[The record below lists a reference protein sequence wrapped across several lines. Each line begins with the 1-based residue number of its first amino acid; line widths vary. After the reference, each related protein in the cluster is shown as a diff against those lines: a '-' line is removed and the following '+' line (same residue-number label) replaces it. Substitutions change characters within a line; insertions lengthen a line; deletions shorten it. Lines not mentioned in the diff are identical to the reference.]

1 MDIIAIKSKTF
12 EQMKERF
19 KGFSNQV
26 KDLCGDNQDKEQWL
40 GNEDVCAL
48 LQISLR
54 TLQSYRDSGMLP
66 FSLIG
71 RKCYYRVSDMQQL
84 IDNSKRNPDER
95 KIYMDENLFDLS
107 VLVGNWESV
116 NLNPTIIIYR
126 NDNSYLL
133 SVIHMNETSRQA
145 SPATYEIQEDEDG
158 FFINYNLK
166 RMAINY
172 DNKLDILT
180 LSVLGDYIR
189 N

>member
-1 MDIIAIKSKTF
+1 
-12 EQMKERF
+12 MKE
-19 KGFSNQV
+19 
-26 KDLCGDNQDKEQWL
+26 
-40 GNEDVCAL
+40 
-48 LQISLR
+48 
-54 TLQSYRDSGMLP
+54 
-66 FSLIG
+66 
-71 RKCYYRVSDMQQL
+71 
-84 IDNSKRNPDER
+84 

-133 SVIHMNETSRQA
+133 SVIHMNETSRHRKWLRDNNV
-145 SPATYEIQEDEDG
+145 SFQEDEDG
-158 FFINYNLK
+158 VFINYNLK

>member
-84 IDNSKRNPDER
+84 IDISK
-95 KIYMDENLFDLS
+95 K
-107 VLVGNWESV
+107 ES
-116 NLNPTIIIYR
+116 R
-126 NDNSYLL
+126 
-133 SVIHMNETSRQA
+133 
-145 SPATYEIQEDEDG
+145 
-158 FFINYNLK
+158 
-166 RMAINY
+166 
-172 DNKLDILT
+172 
-180 LSVLGDYIR
+180 
-189 N
+189 

>member
-1 MDIIAIKSKTF
+1 
-12 EQMKERF
+12 MKE
-19 KGFSNQV
+19 
-26 KDLCGDNQDKEQWL
+26 
-40 GNEDVCAL
+40 
-48 LQISLR
+48 
-54 TLQSYRDSGMLP
+54 
-66 FSLIG
+66 
-71 RKCYYRVSDMQQL
+71 
-84 IDNSKRNPDER
+84 

-145 SPATYEIQEDEDG
+145 SPATYEIQD
-158 FFINYNLK
+158 NLK